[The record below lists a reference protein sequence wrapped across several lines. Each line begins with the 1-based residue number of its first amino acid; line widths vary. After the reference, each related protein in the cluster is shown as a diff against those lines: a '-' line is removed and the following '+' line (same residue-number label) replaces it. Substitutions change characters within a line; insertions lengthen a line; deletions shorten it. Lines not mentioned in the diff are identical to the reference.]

1 MQNQDYHIPQNFP
14 VMPLGMNTS
23 GDPNTPIVSEL
34 LSNLGTELG
43 IVVVIKINASVQMVL
58 INHLFF
64 R

>member
-1 MQNQDYHIPQNFP
+1 
-14 VMPLGMNTS
+14 MPLGMNTS